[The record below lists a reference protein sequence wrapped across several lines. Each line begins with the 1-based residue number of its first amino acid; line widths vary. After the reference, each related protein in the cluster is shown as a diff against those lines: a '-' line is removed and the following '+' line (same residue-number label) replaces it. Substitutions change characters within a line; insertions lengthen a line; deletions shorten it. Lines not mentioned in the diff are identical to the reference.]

1 MTATLDVP
9 EQNQDLVL
17 DQSADDYWNHYQL
30 TFALYSVSDRA
41 IPSAF
46 DGLKPGQRRLLYQ
59 MHDSGLQPGNKPQKS
74 SKICSAVTGNL
85 HPHGGA
91 SMYGAAALMAA
102 DFQRVKV
109 IDGQGAF
116 PRIQGDIPAADRYTE
131 MRLSAPGAALTAELN
146 DHAVP
151 MVQTFDGEWIEP
163 TMLPAQWPVLLCNG
177 AVGIAEG
184 WATKVPAHNPR
195 EVMAACRALLKTPNM
210 TDDRLVKLIPGPDW
224 GCGATVVGT
233 AGLRDYITTGRG
245 ALTVRGTV
253 SVDGKNCIITEL
265 PPGVASNTVQDRIR
279 ALVESGEMSG
289 VADMSDLTDRRNGL
303 RIVVTAK
310 RGHNAEQIREQ
321 LLALTPLESTF
332 AASLV
337 ALDEDRVPR
346 WWNVRELIG
355 AFLHLRDSVVL
366 HRSEY
371 RLEKVTA
378 RRHLVAGLM
387 KIHLDIDAAVAV
399 IRGSD
404 TVDDARQGLQEH
416 FDIDEEQANYVLAL
430 QLRRLTKLDVIELQ
444 AEADKLDAEFAEL
457 TELVT
462 NPDARRVVIDKE
474 LVETAKLFKGPEFD
488 RRTVLDTE
496 ATPVASAADEDG
508 PRERKVN
515 AAWRLDDRGVFS
527 DSHGELLTSGLGWAV
542 WTDGRVKFTTGN
554 GLPFKI
560 RDIPVA
566 PDITGLLCSGV
577 LPEGYHLAL
586 VTRRGKIL
594 RIDPAA
600 VNPQGAAGNGVA
612 GVKLAGDGDE
622 VIGALPITCQNGEAL
637 LSISE
642 KGWKVTEV
650 ADIPVKG
657 RGGAGV
663 GFHPFVNGEDALL
676 SVSVSPTGFVRGK
689 RAVRAENRA
698 KASTKGAGTDV
709 TPAPAPSP
717 LN

>member
-1 MTATLDVP
+1 MTATLDIP
-9 EQNQDLVL
+9 EQNPDLVL
-17 DQSADDYWNHYQL
+17 DQSADDYWNQYQL

-41 IPSAF
+41 IPSAY

-59 MHDSGLQPGNKPQKS
+59 MHDSRLLPGNKPQKS
-74 SKICSAVTGNL
+74 SKVCSAVTGNL

-131 MRLSAPGAALTAELN
+131 MRLSAPGAALTAEL
-146 DHAVP
+146 DSHAVP
-151 MVQTFDGEWIEP
+151 MVPTFDGEWTEP
-163 TMLPAQWPVLLCNG
+163 TWLPAQWPVLLCNG

-184 WATKVPAHNPR
+184 WATRVPAHNPR

-224 GCGATVVGT
+224 GCGASVVGT
-233 AGLRDYITTGRG
+233 AGLREYITTGRG
-245 ALTVRGTV
+245 HFTVRGKVTV
-253 SVDGKNCIITEL
+253 EGKNCIITEL
-265 PPGVASNTVQDRIR
+265 PPGVASSTVQDRIR
-279 ALVESGEMSG
+279 SMVESGDLSG

-310 RGHNAEQIREQ
+310 RGHDAEKIREQ

-337 ALDEDRVPR
+337 ALDENRVPR
-346 WWNVRELIG
+346 WWSVRELIS

-378 RRHLVAGLM
+378 RRHLVSGLM
-387 KIHLDIDAAVAV
+387 TIHLDIDAAVAV
-399 IRGSD
+399 IRGSE
-404 TVDDARQGLQEH
+404 TVDDARQGLQKR
-416 FDIDEEQANYVLAL
+416 FKIDELQADYVLGL

-444 AEADKLDAEFAEL
+444 AEAEKLDAEFAEL

-462 NPDARRVVIDKE
+462 NLDARRKVIDKE

-488 RRTVLDTE
+488 RRTVLDFE
-496 ATPVASAADEDG
+496 ATPVTANTDEDG

-515 AAWRLDDRGVFS
+515 TAWRLDDRGVFS

-542 WTDGRVKFTTGN
+542 WTDGRIKFTTGS
-554 GLPFKI
+554 GLPYKI

-566 PDITGLLCSGV
+566 PDITGLLGSGV
-577 LPEGYHLAL
+577 LPLGYHLAL
-586 VTRRGKIL
+586 VTRRGKVL

-600 VNPQGAAGNGVA
+600 VNPQGVAGNGVA
-612 GVKLAGDGDE
+612 GVKLAAQDPEDE
-622 VIGALPITCQNGEAL
+622 VIAALPVSCGNGEAI
-637 LSISE
+637 LSVSE
-642 KGWKVTEV
+642 KSWKVTEV

-663 GFHPFVNGEDALL
+663 GFHPFVKGEAALVTAAI
-676 SVSVSPTGFVRGK
+676 SATGYVRGK
-689 RAVRAENRA
+689 RSVRAENRA
-698 KASTKGAGTDV
+698 KAAIKGSGSDV
-709 TPAPAPSP
+709 TPAE
-717 LN
+717 

>member
-1 MTATLDVP
+1 MTATLDIP
-9 EQNQDLVL
+9 EQNPDLVL
-17 DQSADDYWNHYQL
+17 DQSADDYWNQYQL

-41 IPSAF
+41 IPSAY

-59 MHDSGLQPGNKPQKS
+59 MHDSRLLPGNKPQKS
-74 SKICSAVTGNL
+74 SKVCSAVTGNL

-131 MRLSAPGAALTAELN
+131 MRLSAPGAALTAEL
-146 DHAVP
+146 DSHAVP
-151 MVQTFDGEWIEP
+151 MVPTFDGEWTEP
-163 TMLPAQWPVLLCNG
+163 TWLPAQWPVLLCNG

-184 WATKVPAHNPR
+184 WATRVPAHNPR

-224 GCGATVVGT
+224 GCGASVVGT
-233 AGLRDYITTGRG
+233 AGLREYMTTGRG
-245 ALTVRGTV
+245 HFTVRGKVTV
-253 SVDGKNCIITEL
+253 EGKNCVITEL

-279 ALVESGEMSG
+279 AMVESGELSG

-310 RGHNAEQIREQ
+310 RGHDAEKIREQ

-337 ALDEDRVPR
+337 ALDENRVPR
-346 WWNVRELIG
+346 WWSVRELIS

-378 RRHLVAGLM
+378 RRHLVSGLM
-387 KIHLDIDAAVAV
+387 TIHLDIDAAVAV
-399 IRGSD
+399 IRGSE
-404 TVDDARQGLQEH
+404 TVDDARQGLQKR
-416 FDIDEEQANYVLAL
+416 FKIDELQADYVLGL

-444 AEADKLDAEFAEL
+444 AEAEKLDAEFAEL

-462 NPDARRVVIDKE
+462 NPDARRKVIDKE
-474 LVETAKLFKGPEFD
+474 LVETAKLFKGPEYD
-488 RRTVLDTE
+488 RRTVLDLE
-496 ATPVASAADEDG
+496 ATPVTNTDEDG

-515 AAWRLDDRGVFS
+515 TAWRLDDRGVFS

-542 WTDGRVKFTTGN
+542 WTDGRIKFTTGN
-554 GLPFKI
+554 GLPYKI

-566 PDITGLLCSGV
+566 PDITGLLGSGV
-577 LPEGYHLAL
+577 LPLGYHLAL
-586 VTRRGKIL
+586 VTRRGKVL

-612 GVKLAGDGDE
+612 GVKLAAEDPEDT
-622 VIGALPITCQNGEAL
+622 VIAALPVSCGNGEAI
-637 LSISE
+637 LSVSE
-642 KGWKVTEV
+642 KSWKVTEV

-663 GFHPFVNGEDALL
+663 GFHPFVKGEAAL
-676 SVSVSPTGFVRGK
+676 VSVTISATGYVRGK
-689 RAVRAENRA
+689 RTVRAENRA
-698 KASTKGAGTDV
+698 KAAIKGSGSDV
-709 TPAPAPSP
+709 TPAE
-717 LN
+717 